1 MMLAQATI
9 NNTEQTVYTCPAN
22 RKAYVFLRIY
32 APTTSTITVKI
43 NNLTY
48 FSDSL
53 TGLFIEKFSLDAG
66 DTIKVGSNSQINVFI
81 DGMEV

>member
-1 MMLAQATI
+1 MLAQATI
-9 NNTEQTVYTCPAN
+9 NNTEQTVYTCPTGK
-22 RKAYVFLRIY
+22 KAYVFLRVF
-32 APTTSTITVKI
+32 APSTSIVTIKI
-43 NNLTY
+43 NDLTY
-48 FSDSL
+48 FSDSF

>member
-9 NNTEQTVYTCPAN
+9 NNTEQTIYTCPAN
-22 RKAYVFLRIY
+22 KKAYVFLRIY
-32 APTTSTITVKI
+32 APTTSTITIKI

-48 FSDSL
+48 FSDSF

-66 DTIKVGSNSQINVFI
+66 DTIKVGSNSQINVFV